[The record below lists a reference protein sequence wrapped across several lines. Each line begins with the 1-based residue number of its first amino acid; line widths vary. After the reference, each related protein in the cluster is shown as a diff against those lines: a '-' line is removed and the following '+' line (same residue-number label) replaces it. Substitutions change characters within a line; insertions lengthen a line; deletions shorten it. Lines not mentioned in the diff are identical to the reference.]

1 MATAYVK
8 DDQGGTFIA
17 ASQRPD
23 GTWRKPRRV
32 KDGYVPQEEVPLYE
46 SLGKQFLKNKPTHP
60 PGVSAE
66 YIAAQ
71 KAKKEGQSTKTTIPG
86 MPAQVDSKKK
96 KKKSKSKGNNTI
108 TEDLAKTT
116 ISESEATIRTKNSVN
131 STPKPQSVVSC
142 RQDAMGASHLSESM
156 KRLKNLRKK
165 IREIE
170 TLEQKIRDG
179 VIKNPEKEML
189 EKVSRKSEI
198 QEEIKLLESNQ

>member
-1 MATAYVK
+1 MRS
-8 DDQGGTFIA
+8 F
-17 ASQRPD
+17 QRF
-23 GTWRKPRRV
+23 R
-32 KDGYVPQEEVPLYE
+32 YE

-66 YIAAQ
+66 YITAQ
-71 KAKKEGQSTKTTIPG
+71 KAKKEAQGVKATIPG
-86 MPAQVDSKKK
+86 MPIQTDSKKK
-96 KKKSKSKGNNTI
+96 KKKSKNKGSDTI

-116 ISESEATIRTKNSVN
+116 ISEPEMPSRTKNAVN
-131 STPKPQSVVSC
+131 STPKSQPVVSS
-142 RQDAMGASHLSESM
+142 RQDATGESHLSESM

-165 IREIE
+165 LREIE

-198 QEEIKLLESNQ
+198 EEEIKLLESNQWSHSANPQQLFWYKF